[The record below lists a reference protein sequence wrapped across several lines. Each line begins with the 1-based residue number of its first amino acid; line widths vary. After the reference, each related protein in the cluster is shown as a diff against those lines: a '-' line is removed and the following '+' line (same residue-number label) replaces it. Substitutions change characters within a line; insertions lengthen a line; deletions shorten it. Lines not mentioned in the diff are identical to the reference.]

1 MNQASTP
8 TSDAEGDGSKSK
20 CTNCGYILDMLDA
33 PSRCPECGTSL
44 ADMLR
49 RQSGRVVG
57 TRVRSTQVLW
67 GMPLYD
73 VVLQS
78 GDSPESRTAKGVIAI
93 GPRATGVVA
102 FGTHARGAVSVGV
115 TSVGVVSVG
124 VMSFGFVSV
133 GSMAVGALA
142 IGAMGVGVFTSGSMA
157 AGLAAKGSMVAG
169 VVAWGT
175 RPYGLTEVIGLQ
187 SPGPTSGLGEALLY
201 VPTGLWPYKTLPQGS
216 IAKEAPLAIG
226 ISLIVLAALA
236 AAAITRWRV
245 APRSKRE

>member
-8 TSDAEGDGSKSK
+8 TSDAERDGSKSK
-20 CTNCGYILDMLDA
+20 CTSCGYILDMLEA

-49 RQSGRVVG
+49 RHSERNVG
-57 TRVRSTQVLW
+57 SRARSTKVLW

-102 FGTHARGAVSVGV
+102 LGSSARGVVSIGV
-115 TSVGVVSVG
+115 TSFGIVSAGVF
-124 VMSFGFVSV
+124 SFGFVSV
-133 GSMAVGALA
+133 GSMAFGALAVGAL
-142 IGAMGVGVFTSGSMA
+142 GVGVFSSGAMA

-169 VVAWGT
+169 VAAWGSQ
-175 RPYGLTEVIGLQ
+175 PYGVTEVIGLQ
-187 SPGPTSGLGEALLY
+187 TPGPTSGLGQALLY

-216 IAKEAPLAIG
+216 IAKEAPLAVG
-226 ISLIVLAALA
+226 ISLIVFAALA

-245 APRSKRE
+245 APRAKRE